1 MALVYKGQE
10 AKIDEYVGW
19 RVPKIVIA
27 KDSTVTPWSAL
38 DRLLGLI
45 SFKQELERY
54 GIDIVLTTWHFECR
68 FFFPK
73 KYHQHA
79 IVHDLIP
86 YHLMKGVMGPIK
98 YFCWRLYR
106 KCLIN
111 NISNY
116 ISISDG
122 TREEL
127 KKMEGVDSCLKDLT
141 DDYYGS

>member
-1 MALVYKGQE
+1 M
-10 AKIDEYVGW
+10 
-19 RVPKIVIA
+19 
-27 KDSTVTPWSAL
+27 T
-38 DRLLGLI
+38 I
-45 SFKQELERY
+45 SVFL
-54 GIDIVLTTWHFECR
+54 
-68 FFFPK
+68 K

-122 TREEL
+122 TRKEL